1 MNRDAAVAEIQL
13 IMGFRSDLATSAVTA
28 LQNAQSHFEQ
38 NWPDPTNLPW
48 FLITER
54 ATSSTVAE
62 EERLARPSDWLGDV
76 EEDGLWLTNSDDEE
90 VLLEKGDI
98 DDLRA
103 IYGNDD
109 STFPVAYGFDG
120 LYYRLFPK
128 PDASYSAKMLYYAQ
142 DDTLSSGSTENQWLK
157 HAPNVLIGYAGVTLC
172 SGAKDGRMQ
181 IFQQRMI
188 DAIAAVNA
196 KSLAI
201 PYVGK
206 QSTMGED
213 Q

>member
-38 NWPDPTNLPW
+38 NWQDPTNLPW

-54 ATSSTVAE
+54 ATSSTVIY

-76 EEDGLWLTNSDDEE
+76 EEDGLWLTNSDGDE

-109 STFPVAYGFDG
+109 PTFPIAYGFDG
-120 LYYRLFPK
+120 LYYRLFPA
-128 PDASYSAKMLYYAQ
+128 PNASYPARMLYYAT
-142 DDTLSSGSTENQWLK
+142 DAALALGSTENAWLK
-157 HAPNVLIGYAGVTLC
+157 YAPNVLIGYAGITLC
-172 SGAKDGRMQ
+172 SGAKDGRLQ
-181 IFQQRMI
+181 IFQQRML
-188 DAIAAVNA
+188 DAVAAVNA